1 MGDYSEL
8 KRLADAAND
17 TTQHYISHSI
27 AAGRFASAANPA
39 ALLELI
45 AENERLRIDAAD
57 VNWMVEQRDQMRE
70 ENEKLQALARRTL
83 WIAYCWNDHNFEA
96 AHLQARK
103 EAEAAGIHT
112 FEEANAFLASL
123 GVQIP

>member
-8 KRLADAAND
+8 KRLAEAAND
-17 TTQHYISHSI
+17 KAQHYISHSI
-27 AAGRFASAANPA
+27 AVGHFTSAANPTA
-39 ALLELI
+39 VLALISEI
-45 AENERLRIDAAD
+45 ERLRLDAAD
-57 VNWMVEQRDQMRE
+57 VNWMVEQRDQIRE
-70 ENEKLQALARRTL
+70 ENEKLQQLARRTL